1 MARFLKELGT
11 DVYHIEFSGFY
22 TNHLMDGVVA
32 LIGLGAPDTKVT
44 SFSRHYAEQL
54 EPAFKKSEGVRITQ
68 ETLEDFHGKR
78 VHYPELVEFFSTEL
92 ESLRMS
98 GGHVDPL
105 VPLLRQYIPGLVDRG
120 IGDAAFHP
128 VIHIGYGLM
137 QNSSGDFIASQG
149 DVVDGLAYMVFA
161 YRRRIG
167 GESSY
172 EIAESMIKELG
183 LKNEVPQ
190 WGPEHE
196 YGLPDM
202 SDSFLMLIEGFHSDE
217 DVRKTMSQLSDSASS
232 SQYDFMEP
240 TSSFQRK
247 MAAVG
252 HDHGDD
258 LLTSYTKKALEAL
271 HSRFSADSTQR
282 GKKSASFISYLMKA
296 VIDGSIGIYANSSAS
311 DDFFLL
317 HGVTSAWAL
326 RRVLHY
332 FDSLDVSLQILV
344 AYLKALLS
352 AYVAQE
358 MPALVVKKISID
370 LLPSWEDI
378 VKKTVKCSDDV
389 DEHVYKL
396 VYTCH
401 EAEKVYG
408 SSSSQLY
415 KRAAAQKMGFIDWPR
430 L

>member
-1 MARFLKELGT
+1 MARFMKELGT
-11 DVYHIEFSGFY
+11 DVYHIEYRGFY
-22 TNHLMDGVVA
+22 SNHLMDGVVA
-32 LIGLGAPDTKVT
+32 LIGLGAPDTKVA
-44 SFSRHYAEQL
+44 SFARHYAEHL
-54 EPAFKKSEGVRITQ
+54 EPAFKKSEGVHITQ
-68 ETLEDFHGKR
+68 ETLKEFHGKR
-78 VHYPELVEFFSTEL
+78 THYPELVEFFSTEL

-98 GGHVDPL
+98 GGYVEPL
-105 VPLLRQYIPGLVDRG
+105 ASLLRQYIPGLVDGG
-120 IGDAAFHP
+120 IGGAAFHP

-137 QNSSGDFIASQG
+137 QNSSGDFIASQH
-149 DVVDGLAYMVFA
+149 DVVDGLAYMVFSC
-161 YRRRIG
+161 RRPIG
-167 GESSY
+167 GKSSY

-196 YGLPDM
+196 YGIPDM
-202 SDSFLMLIEGFHSDE
+202 SDSFLMLIESFRSDE
-217 DVRKTMSQLSDSASS
+217 DVRKTMSQLSDFASS
-232 SQYDFMEP
+232 SQYDSMEP
-240 TSSFQRK
+240 SSSFERK
-247 MAAVG
+247 MAAISD
-252 HDHGDD
+252 DHGDD

-271 HSRFSADSTQR
+271 HSRFSADNTQH
-282 GKKSASFISYLMKA
+282 GEKSASFISYLMKA
-296 VIDGSIGIYANSSAS
+296 VVDGIIGIYANSSAS

-352 AYVAQE
+352 TYVTQG
-358 MPALVVKKISID
+358 MPAMVVKEVSTD

-378 VKKTVKCSDDV
+378 VKKTVECSDDV
-389 DEHVYKL
+389 DEHIYKL